1 MSQTLLSQTAKVTT
15 TSLLR
20 KHDGMHVLSIATKI
34 VPGRVCP
41 RTRQQ
46 LHARAC
52 GFFFSREKIESTV
65 RSRAMPSS
73 GGG

>member
-1 MSQTLLSQTAKVTT
+1 
-15 TSLLR
+15 
-20 KHDGMHVLSIATKI
+20 MHVLAVFSREI

-52 GFFFSREKIESTV
+52 GFFT
-65 RSRAMPSS
+65 
-73 GGG
+73 